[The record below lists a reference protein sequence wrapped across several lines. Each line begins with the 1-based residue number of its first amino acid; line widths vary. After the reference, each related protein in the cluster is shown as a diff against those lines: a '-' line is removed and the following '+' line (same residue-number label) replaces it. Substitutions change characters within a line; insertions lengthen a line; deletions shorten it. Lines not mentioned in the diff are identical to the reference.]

1 MTVRTTGLRPARHR
15 TLLAAVVALAT
26 VAGACAMPIG
36 PRPPAPTTTTV
47 APAPRADYDVLAGV
61 EQLYVIGALE
71 GDELVVES
79 DGTVVE
85 RGRADRLGSWA
96 VRELEQGRTYDVV
109 NRTSGDRRRVRILV
123 ADEHPGPEFYGAT
136 RLREG
141 LNYVPMRDGITL
153 AATVRPPIGQS
164 LSNGP
169 FPTLIEYSGYQI
181 AAPNDP
187 VANRLATALGL
198 PTDPLSPTGETD
210 LGGILMRMA
219 GYAVVSVQI
228 RGSGCSGGESDL
240 FDLPTSLDGYDIV
253 ETVAAQSWVRRG
265 QVGMV
270 GISFS
275 GFSQLAVAATRPP
288 SLAAIAPF
296 SYAGSL
302 YDIAH
307 PGGIF
312 NNGFARSWMAE
323 RVRNAR
329 PAPDPGALAY
339 ANELVRRDPVCRANQ
354 RLRLQTRDGD
364 GIIRSQDTYVA
375 DYERRDFRRAMARID
390 VPTFASLQFEDEET
404 SAYALLDAAT
414 ILGANDRVWLNV
426 SNGHHNDSVT
436 PETITELFE
445 FLDIYVA
452 RRVPEPKL
460 LVTLL
465 SDLVFGDG
473 SVRPPLPA
481 FAPNLREA
489 QRAFEAR
496 PRVRVLL
503 ELPRGSK
510 SGANLGSRWTFRADA
525 FPLPDS
531 TERTF
536 FLADGGRLVDTP
548 GADAVAE
555 YRPDPAARRDTTIEL
570 GGSGFVWE
578 QVPEGNG
585 VGFVTEPL
593 ESDLVALGP
602 VGASIHLSSSAADT
616 DLGLT
621 LSEVRPDGT
630 EQLVGVGV
638 QRASARQVDPAR
650 ATPTL
655 PAFTQ
660 LTRLPL
666 EAGVTE
672 VPVQILPLGHVLRA
686 GSRLRLSI
694 SAVGGDHERWA
705 FDSVDPDGGL
715 TTNRVHLGATHPSS
729 ITLTVVERSG
739 YPASPL
745 PCPSAGKPCR
755 PWVPA
760 ANGG

>member
-1 MTVRTTGLRPARHR
+1 MTGMSSRRRHAHIR
-15 TLLAAVVALAT
+15 ALIATSVALVA
-26 VAGACAMPIG
+26 VAGACAVPMG
-36 PRPPAPTTTTV
+36 PSVPTPPTTT
-47 APAPRADYDVLAGV
+47 APPAPRADYDVLGGV

-71 GDELVVES
+71 GDELAIEV
-79 DGTVVE
+79 DGVTVAT
-85 RGRADRLGSWA
+85 GRADRLGSFV

-109 NRTSGDRRRVRILV
+109 NRTSGDRRAVRILV
-123 ADEHPGPEFYGAT
+123 EHEHPDASFYSAT
-136 RLREG
+136 RMRSG

-164 LSNGP
+164 LADGP
-169 FPTLIEYSGYQI
+169 FPTLIEYSGYQV

-187 VANRLATALGL
+187 VVNKIATALGL
-198 PTDPLSPTGETD
+198 PADPLSPTGETD
-210 LGGILMRMA
+210 VGGLLMRLA

-228 RGSGCSGGESDL
+228 RGSGCSGGEADL
-240 FDLPTSLDGYDIV
+240 FDLPTRLDGYDIV
-253 ETVAAQSWVRRG
+253 ETVAAQRWVRHG
-265 QVGMV
+265 HVGLV

-275 GFSQLAVAATRPP
+275 GFSQLGVAATRPP
-288 SLAAIAPF
+288 SLAAMAPL
-296 SYAGSL
+296 SYTGSL

-312 NNGFARSWMAE
+312 NDGFARSWMAE

-339 ANELVRRDPVCRANQ
+339 ANELVRRDPICRANQ

-364 GIIRSQDTYVA
+364 DIIRSQDTFVA
-375 DYERRDFRRAMARID
+375 DYERRDFRRFMSQIE

-404 SAYALLDAAT
+404 SAYALLDAET

-452 RRVPEPKL
+452 RRPPEAKL

-465 SDLVFGDG
+465 TDLIFGDG
-473 SVRPPLPA
+473 SVRPPLPTFSPTLNA
-481 FAPNLREA
+481 A
-489 QRAFEAR
+489 RANFEAR
-496 PRVRVLL
+496 PRVKVLL

-510 SGANLGSRWTFRADA
+510 SGANTGSRWSFRADS
-525 FPLPDS
+525 FPVPGS
-531 TERTF
+531 VERTWY
-536 FLADGGRLVDTP
+536 LGDGGTLSDAP
-548 GADAVAE
+548 GEAAVAE
-555 YRPDPAARRDTTIEL
+555 YRPDPSARRNTTIGL
-570 GGSGFVWE
+570 GASGFSWE
-578 QVPEGNG
+578 QVPTGNG
-585 VGFVTEPL
+585 VGFVTDVLSE
-593 ESDLVALGP
+593 DVVALGP
-602 VGASIHLSSSAADT
+602 VGASIQLSSSATDT

-621 LSEVRPDGT
+621 LSEVRPDGS
-630 EQLVGVGV
+630 EMLVGVGV
-638 QRASARQVDPAR
+638 QRASAREVDPAR
-650 ATPTL
+650 SSATV

-660 LTRLPL
+660 RTRIPL
-666 EAGVTE
+666 DGSITE

-705 FDSVDPDGGL
+705 FDAVDPDGGV
-715 TTNRVHLGATHPSS
+715 TTNRVHLGGATPSS
-729 ITLTVVERSG
+729 ITLTVLPRTG
-739 YPASPL
+739 YPASLL

-755 PWVPA
+755 AWVPA
-760 ANGG
+760 SNGG